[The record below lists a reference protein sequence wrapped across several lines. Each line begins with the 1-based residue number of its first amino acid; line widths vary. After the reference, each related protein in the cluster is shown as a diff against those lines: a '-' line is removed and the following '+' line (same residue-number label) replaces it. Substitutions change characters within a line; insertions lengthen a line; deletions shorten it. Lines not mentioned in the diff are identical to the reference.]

1 MDLRLDVENAV
12 QITAA
17 FAQAPEIVME
27 ELETAMGSVMQYL
40 QGQTQ
45 ERTPKDSGLLRSA
58 FTTEVESARGF
69 DLVVGTLTNALPYAL
84 PVELGTKP
92 HFPPLAPLAD
102 WALRHIEY
110 FSDGS
115 GETPDPWAIARG
127 IQRKIGRQG
136 SPGYGMARFALL
148 DGRETIAAEF
158 AEAGARITARIEA
171 AGNAGNAGGAG
182 GQA

>member
-40 QGQTQ
+40 HRETMD
-45 ERTPKDSGLLRSA
+45 RTPKDSGLLRA
-58 FTTEVESARGF
+58 GFIPEVESARAF
-69 DLVVGTLTNALPYAL
+69 DLVVGTLSNALPYAL

-110 FSDGS
+110 FSSGS
-115 GETPDPWAIARG
+115 GDDVPDPWQIARG

-171 AGNAGNAGGAG
+171 AGNAGSAG

>member
-27 ELETAMGSVMQYL
+27 ELDSAMRSIMLYL
-40 QGQTQ
+40 RGQTQ
-45 ERTPKDSGLLRSA
+45 DRTPTDQGTLREA
-58 FTTEVESARGF
+58 FIEEVMPEPQF
-69 DLVVGTLTNALPYAL
+69 DRVVGTLTNALPYAL

-92 HFPPLAPLAD
+92 HFPPLAPLKD
-102 WALRHIEY
+102 WAARHIEY

-115 GETPDPWAIARG
+115 GDAPDVEAIARG

-158 AEAGARITARIEA
+158 ADAGARITARIEA
-171 AGNAGNAGGAG
+171 QGNAGNAGGA
-182 GQA
+182 A

>member
-17 FAQAPEIVME
+17 FAQAPEIVLD
-27 ELETAMGSVMQYL
+27 ELEATMGSVLLYL
-40 QGQTQ
+40 QRETQ
-45 ERTPKDSGLLRSA
+45 ERTPTDLGQLRSA
-58 FTTEVESARGF
+58 FVTDVQSFAQLDAVF
-69 DLVVGTLTNALPYAL
+69 GTLSNALPYAL

-110 FSDGS
+110 FSAGS
-115 GETPDPWAIARG
+115 GDDVPDPWLIARG

-171 AGNAGNAGGAG
+171 AGNAGNAGG
-182 GQA
+182 QA